1 MDQLYIPFASSHIFY
16 FLILTFR
23 NTFVNISN
31 KLDMKPYNLVNFFVI
46 LSKVSQVISMYCL
59 TFKLI
64 HLDNCQYN
72 MDYYNIT
79 INLINVFSGQ
89 LLNYHVYKQ
98 LGIKGVCYGVF
109 FGEHIPWVTEFP
121 FNIKYTDHPQYLGSW
136 LTYIAILD
144 LYKKNIYCNN
154 YSSFYNRISNL
165 QILITILYF
174 LSAKFETYKYRQFI
188 KNR

>member
-1 MDQLYIPFASSHIFY
+1 MDQLYIPFASSHIAY

-23 NTFVNISN
+23 NIFVNISN

-46 LSKVSQVISMYCL
+46 LSKVSQIISIYCL

-72 MDYYNIT
+72 IDYYNIT

-121 FNIKYTDHPQYLGSW
+121 FNIKYMAHPQYLGSW
-136 LTYIAILD
+136 LTYIALLD
-144 LYKKNIYCNN
+144 IYKKNIYCNN
-154 YSSFYNRISNL
+154 YNSFYHRISKL
-165 QILITILYF
+165 QILITVLYF
-174 LSAKFETYKYRQFI
+174 FSAKFETYKYRQFI

>member
-1 MDQLYIPFASSHIFY
+1 MFLFTNF
-16 FLILTFR
+16 FLINSLLTYCLPNLFSIPIK
-23 NTFVNISN
+23 VVDSLNIITNSAIIGSSSYLFLN
-31 KLDMKPYNLVNFFVI
+31 DL
-46 LSKVSQVISMYCL
+46 ISMYCL

-72 MDYYNIT
+72 IDSYNIV

-89 LLNYHVYKQ
+89 LLNFHVYKQ

-109 FGEHIPWVTEFP
+109 FGENIPWVTEFP

-144 LYKKNIYCNN
+144 LYKNNITCSDN
-154 YSSFYNRISNL
+154 YELYHRISNL

-174 LSAKFETYKYRQFI
+174 LSAKFETYKYRQLI
-188 KNR
+188 KKQ